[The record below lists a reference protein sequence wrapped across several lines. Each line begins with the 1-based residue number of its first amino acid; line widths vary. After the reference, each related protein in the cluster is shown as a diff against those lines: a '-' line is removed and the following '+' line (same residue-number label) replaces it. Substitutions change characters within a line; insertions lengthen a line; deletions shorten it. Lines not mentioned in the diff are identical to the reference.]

1 MTRTEG
7 LSPMENNPNLN
18 SPSYSTAE
26 YHLLPEQPGVYRYY
40 NQEGLL
46 IYVGKAKSLKK
57 RVASYFGNNVGINRK
72 TRRMVKEI
80 QRIEF
85 TMVNSEFDALLLEN
99 NLIKKSQPKYNILL
113 KDDKTYPYL
122 LMTKE
127 AFPRLY
133 ATRRVIPSKGT
144 YFGPFASVKGM
155 NNVLELIRSLFTIR
169 TCKLDLSPPKLH
181 ENKYKVCLEYHIG
194 NCLGPCEEF
203 QSEADYLHEIEQ
215 AKHILKGNL
224 GVAKNHFKEAM
235 QEAAERLAFETAQRY
250 KEKLDLLEKYQAK
263 SLVISPSVNSLDAF
277 SIVSDEK
284 FAFVNYLRIKNG
296 ALILSKTV
304 ELKKRLD
311 EEPAE
316 LLLTAIIRL
325 RDQFQSDANEIIA
338 NIPIENE
345 IEGFQVSQPK
355 IGDKKKLIEL
365 SLKNALYYKKEKAL
379 LAGETKDKKNRVLRQ
394 LQNDLSL
401 SELPDHIE
409 CFDNSNIQGT
419 SPVASMVCFL
429 NGKPA
434 NKEYR
439 HYHIKTVEGPNDF
452 ASMTE
457 IVGRRYK
464 RLLEEEKPLPK
475 LIVIDGG
482 KGQLSASVEA
492 LRSLG
497 IYGKIPI
504 IGIAKRLEEIYFPE
518 DSYPIYID
526 KKSESLRLLQR
537 IRDEAHRFAI
547 TFHRD
552 VRSKKAF
559 GTQLTDIKGIGA
571 ETAEKL
577 LTHFKSMRKIKEAE
591 KEALELI
598 IGKDKTERLLNQLKI
613 WESTE

>member
-1 MTRTEG
+1 M
-7 LSPMENNPNLN
+7 PMEHNPNLD
-18 SPSYSTAE
+18 SPSYSTTE
-26 YHLLPEQPGVYRYY
+26 YHLLPDQPGVYRYY
-40 NQEGLL
+40 NSDGEL

-57 RVASYFGNNVGINRK
+57 RVASYFGNSIGINRK

-80 QRIEF
+80 KKIEF

-122 LMTKE
+122 LLTKE
-127 AFPRLY
+127 SFPRIF
-133 ATRRVIPSKGT
+133 ATRRVIPSRGT

-169 TCKLDLSPPKLH
+169 TCKLDLSPYKLR
-181 ENKYKVCLEYHIG
+181 EKKYKVCLEYHIG

-203 QSEADYLHEIEQ
+203 QSEKDYLNEIEQ

-235 QEAAERLAFETAQRY
+235 QEAAERLAFESAQRY

-311 EEPAE
+311 EEPSE

-325 RDQFQSDANEIIA
+325 RDQFQSDAKEIIA
-338 NIPIENE
+338 NIPFEDE
-345 IEGFQVSQPK
+345 IEGFQITQPK

-379 LAGETKDKKNRVLRQ
+379 LAGENEDKKNRVLRQ
-394 LQNDLSL
+394 LKNDLSL

-464 RLLEEEKPLPK
+464 RLLDEEKPLPK

-492 LRSLG
+492 LRALG

-518 DSYPIYID
+518 DSFPIYID

-559 GTQLTDIKGIGA
+559 GTQLTDIEGIGPG
-571 ETAEKL
+571 TAEKL
-577 LTHFKSMRKIKEAE
+577 LSHFKSVRKIREAE
-591 KEALELI
+591 KEALESL
-598 IGKDKTERLLNQLKI
+598 IGKDKTEKLLIHLQN
-613 WESTE
+613 WETAE

>member
-1 MTRTEG
+1 
-7 LSPMENNPNLN
+7 MEHNPNLD

-26 YHLLPEQPGVYRYY
+26 YHLLPDQPGVYRYY
-40 NQEGLL
+40 NQSGEL

-57 RVASYFGNNVGINRK
+57 RVASYFGNSVGINRK

-122 LMTKE
+122 LLTKE
-127 AFPRLY
+127 SFPRIF
-133 ATRRVIPSKGT
+133 ATRRVIPSRGT

-169 TCKLDLSPPKLH
+169 TCKLDLSPYKLK
-181 ENKYKVCLEYHIG
+181 EKNYKVCLEYHIG
-194 NCLGPCEEF
+194 NCLGPCEGF
-203 QSEADYLHEIEQ
+203 QTEKHYLNEIEQ
-215 AKHILKGNL
+215 AKQILKGNL
-224 GVAKNHFKEAM
+224 GVPKNHFKEAM

-250 KEKLDLLEKYQAK
+250 KDKLDLLEKYQAK

-277 SIVSDEK
+277 SIVSDEN

-325 RDQFQSDANEIIA
+325 RDQFQSDAKEIIA
-338 NIPIENE
+338 NIPFEDE
-345 IEGFQVSQPK
+345 IEGFQINQPK

-401 SELPDHIE
+401 SALPDHIE

-457 IVGRRYK
+457 VVGRRYK
-464 RLLEEEKPLPK
+464 RLIEEEKPLPK

-492 LRSLG
+492 LRALG

-559 GTQLTDIKGIGA
+559 GTQLTDIEGIGPG
-571 ETAEKL
+571 TADKL
-577 LTHFKSMRKIKEAE
+577 LSHFKSIKKIKEAE
-591 KEALELI
+591 KEALESL
-598 IGKDKTERLLNQLKI
+598 IGKDKTEKLLNYLNNLTT
-613 WESTE
+613 TE

>member
-1 MTRTEG
+1 
-7 LSPMENNPNLN
+7 MEHNPNLD

-26 YHLLPEQPGVYRYY
+26 YHLLPDQPGVYRYY
-40 NQEGLL
+40 NQSGEL

-57 RVASYFGNNVGINRK
+57 RVASYFGNSAGINRK

-122 LMTKE
+122 LLTKE
-127 AFPRLY
+127 SFPRIF
-133 ATRRVIPSKGT
+133 ATRRVIPSRGT

-169 TCKLDLSPPKLH
+169 TCKLDLSPYKLK
-181 ENKYKVCLEYHIG
+181 EKNYKVCLEYHIG
-194 NCLGPCEEF
+194 NCLGPCEGF
-203 QSEADYLHEIEQ
+203 QTEKHYLNEIEQ
-215 AKHILKGNL
+215 AKQILKGNL
-224 GVAKNHFKEAM
+224 GVPKNHFKEAM

-250 KEKLDLLEKYQAK
+250 KDKLDLLEKYQAK

-277 SIVSDEK
+277 SIVSDEN

-325 RDQFQSDANEIIA
+325 RDQFQSDAKEIIA
-338 NIPIENE
+338 NIPFEDE
-345 IEGFQVSQPK
+345 IEGFQINQPK

-401 SELPDHIE
+401 SALPDHIE

-457 IVGRRYK
+457 VVGRRYK
-464 RLLEEEKPLPK
+464 RLIEEEKPLPK

-492 LRSLG
+492 LRALG

-559 GTQLTDIKGIGA
+559 GTQLTDIEGIGPG
-571 ETAEKL
+571 TADKL
-577 LTHFKSMRKIKEAE
+577 LSHFKSIKKIKEAE
-591 KEALELI
+591 KEALESL
-598 IGKDKTERLLNQLKI
+598 IGKDKTEKLLNYLNNLTT
-613 WESTE
+613 TE